1 MARHRQT
8 AARLRLHTPTSM
20 RTPTGSASR
29 ACHRRVVALIA
40 GVWTFETFIANSTK
54 GSKLRNWHR
63 PERCQFLATEVS
75 RDFIPPCPVRISPA
89 QAAALGPA
97 IKVDAEPQPPTQ

>member
-1 MARHRQT
+1 MARRT
-8 AARLRLHTPTSM
+8 TVAEAPFDRLRIGRHQLELRPIVQRRRLIGGGAS
-20 RTPTGSASR
+20 GFSAGIR
-29 ACHRRVVALIA
+29 IYVTL
-40 GVWTFETFIANSTK
+40 TANSIE
-54 GSKLRNWHR
+54 GSQRWNWHR

-97 IKVDAEPQPPTQ
+97 IKLDAEP